1 MIRMRSV
8 RSVPVFLQKALLLF
22 SLTTTFF
29 HSHHFDV
36 TVMVTAFS
44 QGAGHCDSG
53 DLSTKIISGHGV
65 SGGGPLTNGS
75 LRVTFTADNNNNNS
89 PLTIQTYATTYLSAN
104 TVYNVKLDFS
114 TTNPNFFFRGLLFRL
129 SGVGSTTDVEGTL
142 SVGNDSNVKLKWFGC
157 ADGISAVTHANSLD
171 KTLVEFDFEYTQSEN
186 ADLLLEVTVVRERA
200 WNNWFYSSYNLQI
213 GDGNQPATSMPTA
226 ALTTTFPTT
235 APSAAPIASPPTAL
249 TTSPTS
255 PSSSCH
261 DSPLRFRVIKPT
273 TGEKIFRDCLWV
285 SNKST
290 NIRCSWDGIR
300 SMCPVTCNACDMYS
314 CVDGDNRF
322 KVVWNGNKVARDC
335 IWVGNKQTVMRC
347 NADGVSDTCRGTC
360 GVHTGTTCL

>member
-1 MIRMRSV
+1 MLRSV
-8 RSVPVFLQKALLLF
+8 WVNPNKFLQKSLLLF
-22 SLTTTFF
+22 SLTTILF
-29 HSHHFDV
+29 HSHHFD
-36 TVMVTAFS
+36 VTAFS

-53 DLSTKIISGHGV
+53 DLSNQSFSGHGV
-65 SGGGPLTNGS
+65 SGGGPLSNGS
-75 LRVTFTADNNNNNS
+75 LRVTFTANDSDSGISNGSHS
-89 PLTIQTYATTYLSAN
+89 PLTIQTYTTTYLTAN

-129 SGVGSTTDVEGTL
+129 SGVGGTTDVEGTL
-142 SVGNDSNVKLKWFGC
+142 TVGNDSNVQLKSFGC
-157 ADGISAVTHANSLD
+157 ADGVSAVTHANKLD

-200 WNNWFYSSYNLQI
+200 LDNWFYSSYNLQI
-213 GDGNQPATSMPTA
+213 GDGNQPETSTPTVA
-226 ALTTTFPTT
+226 HTTSPTST
-235 APSAAPIASPPTAL
+235 APMA
-249 TTSPTS
+249 SPTS

-285 SNKST
+285 SNRST

-314 CVDGDNRF
+314 CVDGENRF
-322 KVVWNGNKVARDC
+322 KVVWNGKKVARDC
-335 IWVGNKQTVMRC
+335 TWVGNKQTVMRC
-347 NADGVSDTCRGTC
+347 NADGVNDTCRGTC
-360 GVHTGTTCL
+360 GTGTDCL